1 VVFHRPSV
9 FDVKKLQ
16 PLMSIGLGQSNNSLA
31 ATVDGILFG
40 NLGFWTFA
48 DKSTFAGGIKF
59 TVTK

>member
-1 VVFHRPSV
+1 
-9 FDVKKLQ
+9 
-16 PLMSIGLGQSNNSLA
+16 MSIGLGQSNNSLA